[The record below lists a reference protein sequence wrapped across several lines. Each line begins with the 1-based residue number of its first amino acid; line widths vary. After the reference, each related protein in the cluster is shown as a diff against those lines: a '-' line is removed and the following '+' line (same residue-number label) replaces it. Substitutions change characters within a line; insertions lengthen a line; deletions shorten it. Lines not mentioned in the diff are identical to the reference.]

1 MKRIF
6 SLLITIV
13 VSWGIYIPLTLV
25 FIVPWIFN
33 AQLNFVLGV
42 FFLFLIMCYFRNS
55 ASSNSERLTKTI
67 IVFLPVF
74 FFSLFYIIRGRNS
87 WITAP
92 NYLVAPVIG
101 MVSALFFDWF
111 RIFRQRLVI
120 VLSSLILCSWIILRG
135 FFIWGYLMNFGC
147 LGTVYEQAP
156 AFKFEQNSSVLTNQD
171 FKGKVSVIYLW
182 NASCDTNE
190 FSNFNKLYLSWKS
203 HPKIKFLAVKVSL
216 DGVSTDKIIADKHD
230 YKFDNYIW
238 KTNTGDF
245 KAFIQDSVPKV
256 IVINKRGRVVYK
268 GGANKFDD
276 VINRVLLE

>member
-1 MKRIF
+1 
-6 SLLITIV
+6 LLILIV

-33 AQLNFVLGV
+33 AQLNFALGV
-42 FFLFLIMCYFRNS
+42 FFLFLIMYYFRNS
-55 ASSNSERLTKTI
+55 ANSNGERLTKTI

-87 WITAP
+87 WVTMP

-101 MVSALFFDWF
+101 MVSALFCERF

-120 VLSSLILCSWIILRG
+120 VLSSFILCSWIILRG
-135 FFIWGYLMNFGC
+135 FFIWGYLMSFGC
-147 LGTVYEQAP
+147 LGTVYEQSP
-156 AFKFEQNSSVLTNQD
+156 VFKFERNSSVLTNPD
-171 FKGKVSVIYLW
+171 FKGKVSVIYFW
-182 NASCDTNE
+182 NASCDTNGI
-190 FSNFNKLYLSWKS
+190 SNFNKLYLSWKS

-216 DGVSTDKIIADKHD
+216 DGDSIDKIIVNKPD
-230 YKFDNYIW
+230 YTFDNYIW
-238 KTNTGDF
+238 KTNTEYF
-245 KAFIQDSVPKV
+245 KVFIPDSVPKV
-256 IVINKRGRVVYK
+256 VVINKKGRVVYK